1 MPRSLLR
8 IILPPLMSVLV
19 CFLLAAPTAR
29 ACTLWAAAGDAVQG
43 GGAIIVKNR
52 DWTPGESQRIEIF
65 RPAGGHAYVALM
77 ATREAQK
84 STGVQVEIDRP
95 VAGVNEKGLTVV
107 SAAASSLPRRD
118 RQASTANRKLMSQIL
133 TLCASVDEVMALD
146 PSRFR
151 GPLFL
156 MLADREKIALVEIG
170 LEGMVAWRTQTN
182 GVLYHTNHYLEPALQ
197 RFNRKLGESS
207 TARYARIAHLLQ
219 TSPKPYTFDSLL
231 AFTRD
236 HVAGPDDSILRTGST
251 PTSTRTVAVF
261 AVSLP
266 ASGEAEV
273 YVRLLQED
281 KPEHEETNTLDS
293 LLTPAVRAF

>member
-1 MPRSLLR
+1 MPRRPSR
-8 IILPPLMSVLV
+8 IILPSLMSALMI
-19 CFLLAAPTAR
+19 FLLAAPTAR

-52 DWTPGESQRIEIF
+52 DWTPGENQRIEIF
-65 RPAGGHAYVALM
+65 RPAGGYAYVALM

-156 MLADREKIALVEIG
+156 MLADRKKIALVEIG

-207 TARYARIAHLLQ
+207 HARYARIAHLLQ

-236 HVAGPDDSILRTGST
+236 RADGPDDSIMRTGST

-266 ASGEAEV
+266 AYGEAEV
-273 YVRLLQED
+273 YVRLLQEG
-281 KPEHEETNTLDS
+281 KPEHEETYKLDS

>member
-8 IILPPLMSVLV
+8 FILPPLMSALV
-19 CFLLAAPTAR
+19 FFLLAAPTAR

-65 RPAGGHAYVALM
+65 NVALM

-118 RQASTANRKLMSQIL
+118 RQASTANHKLMAQIL

-207 TARYARIAHLLQ
+207 TARHARIAHLLQ

-251 PTSTRTVAVF
+251 PTSPQTVAVF

>member
-1 MPRSLLR
+1 MPRRPLR
-8 IILPPLMSVLV
+8 LTLPPLMSALV
-19 CFLLAAPTAR
+19 FFLLAAPTAL
-29 ACTLWAAAGDAVQG
+29 ACTLWAAAGDAVLG
-43 GGAIIVKNR
+43 GGTIIVKNR

-65 RPAGGHAYVALM
+65 RPAGGYAYAALM

-84 STGVQVEIDRP
+84 NTGGQVEIDRP

-118 RQASTANRKLMSQIL
+118 RQASTANHKLMAQIL
-133 TLCASVDEVMALD
+133 TLCGSVDEAMALD
-146 PSRFR
+146 RSRFR

-156 MLADREKIALVEIG
+156 MLADRDKIAIVEIG

-236 HVAGPDDSILRTGST
+236 HADGPDDSILRTGST
-251 PTSTRTVAVF
+251 PTSPQTVAVF

-266 ASGEAEV
+266 ASGETEV
-273 YVRLLQED
+273 YVRLLQEG

-293 LLTPAVRAF
+293 LLTPAVKGR